1 MMEKTVGIRA
11 GGYNLLVR
19 RWVFPFNR
27 TIGTWAF
34 VLNRWSGVLLAIYLY
49 VHLGILTSIA
59 VSPDAYNQFLMIARS
74 PLGLA
79 FDVGLILLVVYH
91 GLNGLRIIYATLAGK
106 IERHE
111 FQFWL
116 AVTLTLLITVYSAV
130 LIFSYE

>member
-1 MMEKTVGIRA
+1 MEKIVGVRPE
-11 GGYNLLVR
+11 GFNFLVR
-19 RWVFPFNR
+19 RWVMPFKR
-27 TIGTWAF
+27 TLGTWAF
-34 VLNRWSGVLLAIYLY
+34 VLNRWSGVLLALYLY

-59 VSPDAYNQFLMIARS
+59 FSPDAYNQFLVIARS

-79 FDVGLILLVVYH
+79 FDVGLIVLLLYH

-111 FQFWL
+111 AQFWL
-116 AVTLTLLITVYSAV
+116 VVAVSFLVTLYSAL

>member
-1 MMEKTVGIRA
+1 MEKTV
-11 GGYNLLVR
+11 GYNLLVR
-19 RWVFPFNR
+19 RWVFPFKR

-34 VLNRWSGVLLAIYLY
+34 VLNRWSGLLLALYLY
-49 VHLGILTSIA
+49 IHLGILTSIA
-59 VSPDAYNQFLMIARS
+59 VSPDAYNQFLGIARS

-116 AVTLTLLITVYSAV
+116 VVALTLVVTVYSAV

>member
-1 MMEKTVGIRA
+1 MMEKTV
-11 GGYNLLVR
+11 GYNLLVR
-19 RWVFPFNR
+19 RWVFPFKR
-27 TIGTWAF
+27 TVGTWAF
-34 VLNRWSGVLLAIYLY
+34 VLNRWSGLLLVAYLY

-59 VSPDAYNQFLMIARS
+59 FSPDAYNQFLGIAGS

-91 GLNGLRIIYATLAGK
+91 GLNGLRIIYGTLAGK

-116 AVTLTLLITVYSAV
+116 AVALTLLVTVYSAM
-130 LIFSYE
+130 LIFSYT